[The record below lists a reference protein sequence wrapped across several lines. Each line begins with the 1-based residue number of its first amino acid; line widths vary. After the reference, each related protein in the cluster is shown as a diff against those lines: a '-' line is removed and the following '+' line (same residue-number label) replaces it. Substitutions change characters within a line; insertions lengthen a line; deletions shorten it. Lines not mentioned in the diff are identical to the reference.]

1 MLGAG
6 GWLNTCHAIRVLA
19 SRLESHSQPLI
30 SSLQLLT
37 MTSSHFLKKVLANP
51 ELAQVGFRVEVL
63 EKYLCQSDVSVK
75 RTDTV
80 GRVKAATWFVD
91 FGIAPDEQT
100 LHAPISALK
109 RLPEAEQNHWLSF
122 ADGAR
127 YSENFLKMQ
136 SSHSCI
142 DDGGLRNWGEESL
155 F

>member
-1 MLGAG
+1 MS
-6 GWLNTCHAIRVLA
+6 TA
-19 SRLESHSQPLI
+19 SN
-30 SSLQLLT
+30 
-37 MTSSHFLKKVLANP
+37 FLKKVLANP
-51 ELAQVGFRVEVL
+51 ELAQAQLSVEVL
-63 EKYLCQSDVSVK
+63 ENYIGKSDVSVK

-80 GRVKAATWFVD
+80 GRVKAATWSID
-91 FGIAPDEQT
+91 FGIASDEQT
-100 LHAPISALK
+100 VHVPISALK

-122 ADGAR
+122 ADGSR